1 MKIFKHLVAIAAL
14 VLSLGAQATTY
25 DFSLTTT
32 VGYAISGSFQ
42 GTFDADNSTFQAP
55 TSFSGGLIRS
65 ADSGADTG
73 IVSGSIGGL
82 TVNTDGTGWQ
92 LGFTVTSGGNTAYYL
107 WNTETT
113 SASLSLGGMDM
124 SAGANRVNIQ
134 FSNKTTDISDRI
146 SGTPTPY
153 IGVQVPEIDGSKLP
167 QAALLIMALVFMV
180 RRLKA
185 ARPTPGFSG
194 QFA

>member
-1 MKIFKHLVAIAAL
+1 MKIFKLFFAVAAF
-14 VLSLGAQATTY
+14 VVSLGAQATTY

-32 VGYAISGSFQ
+32 VGYSISGSFQ
-42 GTFDADNSTFQAP
+42 GTFDANNSTFQAP
-55 TSFSGGLIRS
+55 SSFSGSLIRS
-65 ADSGADTG
+65 AGSGADTG
-73 IVSGSIGGL
+73 IVSGAISGL

-92 LGFTVTSGGNTAYYL
+92 LGFTVTSGGDAAYYL

-113 SASLSLGGMDM
+113 GASLSLSGMDM
-124 SAGANRVNIQ
+124 SAAAKKVNIQ
-134 FSNKTTDISDRI
+134 FSNKTTDISDKI

-167 QAALLIMALVFMV
+167 QAALLILALVFMV
-180 RRLKA
+180 SRLKA
-185 ARPTPGFSG
+185 ARPRFNG